1 MPANRW
7 RRCCAP
13 LCDFSKW
20 AELTFWA
27 ASPPLSSVVVYRAP
41 IYGKIGK
48 HYDVIEHVTAAAM
61 NAMFT
66 NFTINVNHE
75 VADCNT
81 RRWLSV
87 NNV

>member
-1 MPANRW
+1 
-7 RRCCAP
+7 
-13 LCDFSKW
+13 
-20 AELTFWA
+20 
-27 ASPPLSSVVVYRAP
+27 VYRAP